1 MSYAFDTLM
10 AVWRRRVEPLIEDHD
25 LAMMFELLFEEMHS
39 ANHTAQRADAR
50 GTMHGDAVNR
60 HPGVSRAVRC
70 LDEKDCEMD
79 GAEILSERDTTQIIR
94 RNEQRVMLRI
104 TADQLKTLFMALGRE
119 IRKRISRLEKRERE
133 GKVFVPEP
141 GHRNLEV
148 FTLERFQGVDAALR
162 AQIEFDM
169 DDPKAKPAPGE
180 EEAPPPGYGC
190 TPKGGE

>member
-10 AVWRRRVEPLIEDHD
+10 AVWRRRVEPLIEDRD

-39 ANHTAQRADAR
+39 ANHGTQRADGR
-50 GTMHGDAVNR
+50 GNLRGDAVNR
-60 HPGVSRAVRC
+60 HPGVSRAVRR
-70 LDEKDCEMD
+70 LDEKDREMD
-79 GAEILSERDTTQIIR
+79 GAEILRERETVQIIR

-119 IRKRISRLEKRERE
+119 IRKRMSRLEKRERE
-133 GKVFVPEP
+133 GKAFVPEP

-148 FTLERFQGVDAALR
+148 FTLERFQGVDASLR

-180 EEAPPPGYGC
+180 EGGPPPGYGC
-190 TPKGGE
+190 APKGGE